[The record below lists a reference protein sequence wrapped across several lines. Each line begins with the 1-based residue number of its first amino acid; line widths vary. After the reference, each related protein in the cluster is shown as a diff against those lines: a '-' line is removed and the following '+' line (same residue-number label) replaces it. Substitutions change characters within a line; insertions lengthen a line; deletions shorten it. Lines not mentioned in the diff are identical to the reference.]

1 MLSHIGGARSGVPP
15 PYFDFRSGRGRGL
28 KKVTSTKKKATKKE
42 TKKDGLY
49 YQITESPIAKE
60 FYDIITSDEVVT
72 FSKDFLKVLISMW
85 LYKTVYD
92 ATAPSR
98 PVVET
103 QTEPPRR
110 GIVVEGH
117 RDDDFGVAPIDVEDI
132 IRSSGADI
140 SNLSESEQV
149 ILNDFIATTPSGERS
164 CLSCFG
170 LGLMDDISQKFKISP
185 ETKKLGKEAFKALL
199 LAGLAGAVG
208 AYSVSS
214 AENDR
219 NLNYDVERTDPTYI
233 PPKKASYDI
242 EGRTKNWTSE
252 VKNKNMMNDIL
263 DEFSDISGDVSDIGH
278 FSGTYGLGLKKT
290 KEGTKPIGKIEIP
303 DVLKNPK
310 IASINNRIEDAIKY
324 IYNKSPSK
332 EVIMLFISVVFALGT
347 ALIFANSQT
356 LTDSALDN
364 IMNFTKIFED
374 CINGRVSLN
383 SIQEYISHYTNYRGG
398 KLIASHSG
406 RGGKGVK
413 PLSKKPKSSPKRTQ
427 SADIPESFYQK
438 RIKPIT
444 KHVYDII
451 TSDETITVAKTLAQL
466 AFLTLIMYG
475 IKELGTASLHSIQNT
490 IPTPRRTLTELGE
503 EEIARP
509 TYYEGVT
516 GRNRGVVTEYNKSN
530 YPRHWP
536 TNVGMDS
543 DFHPD
548 ADNLERYTKANR
560 ILADTK
566 SKSIYESKLKMKE
579 LISTLQQE
587 LTHDEL
593 MYQRVA
599 RQAMDAVDSG
609 EMDINT
615 AQTIIRDVMPK
626 NPIHI
631 KNIFLKH
638 EILRDPERGSDFY
651 KTFSEY
657 LPTNKEI
664 LAYKSAQDATGRV
677 TLNGL
682 GLKEDV
688 AKLSKTTL
696 AKLKKIAKKIYDKI
710 RSEEGQ
716 DAVKGLTV
724 ATILTGLAA
733 LMHSRM
739 RTHPRQL
746 SPEELKEQY
755 MESIGES
762 VLF

>member
-1 MLSHIGGARSGVPP
+1 MSSKVPKIKTIKVP
-15 PYFDFRSGRGRGL
+15 RG
-28 KKVTSTKKKATKKE
+28 SKAKMPKQG

-98 PVVET
+98 PAVET

-110 GIVVEGH
+110 GIVVQGRRGIVVEGR

-140 SNLSESEQV
+140 SNLSESEQER
-149 ILNDFIATTPSGERS
+149 LHDFIAADPNPEIWEEVMFQEPQNIDESELICNLTAESDKPVG
-164 CLSCFG
+164 CIG
-170 LGLMDDISQKFKISP
+170 MGLMDDIKSFKLSS
-185 ETKKLGKEAFKALL
+185 EAKKIGKDAFKALL

-219 NLNYDVERTDPTYI
+219 NLNYDAERTDPTYI

-242 EGRTKNWTSE
+242 EGRTKNWASE
-252 VKNKNMMNDIL
+252 VKNKNIMNDIL

-290 KEGTKPIGKIEIP
+290 KKATKPIGKIEIP

-324 IYNKSPSK
+324 IYNIALHSGRGVKGVQPLSK

-406 RGGKGVK
+406 RGVKGVK
-413 PLSKKPKSSPKRTQ
+413 SLPKKPKSSPKKSQ
-427 SADIPESFYQK
+427 STDIPESFYQK

-444 KHVYDII
+444 KHVYDIL

-466 AFLTLIMYG
+466 TFLTLIMYG
-475 IKELGTASLHSIQNT
+475 IKELGTAAYSSANPADQDTRSARQVLE
-490 IPTPRRTLTELGE
+490 ELAE
-503 EEIARP
+503 QEIARP
-509 TYYEGVT
+509 TYY
-516 GRNRGVVTEYNKSN
+516 TEYGPAGRDLGIKEYDKSG
-530 YPRHWP
+530 YPRDWP
-536 TNVGMDS
+536 TDVGPS
-543 DFHPD
+543 RFS
-548 ADNLERYTKANR
+548 E
-560 ILADTK
+560 
-566 SKSIYESKLKMKE
+566 IYEPPFISKVNRAISEADRDIYQSKAKTAN
-579 LISTLQQE
+579 LIE
-587 LTHDEL
+587 
-593 MYQRVA
+593 
-599 RQAMDAVDSG
+599 
-609 EMDINT
+609 I
-615 AQTIIRDVMPK
+615 
-626 NPIHI
+626 
-631 KNIFLKH
+631 LKH
-638 EILRDPERGSDFY
+638 EDPVHVKNIMLKHPHLRSIAPKKWDRAQQKYIPDILHPFTEEFREHI
-651 KTFSEY
+651 
-657 LPTNKEI
+657 PTLKEKINWKKGQI
-664 LAYKSAQDATGRV
+664 LSGK
-677 TLNGL
+677 
-682 GLKEDV
+682 GLKED
-688 AKLSKTTL
+688 AAELSKTTL

-739 RTHPRQL
+739 GTQPRQL

>member
-1 MLSHIGGARSGVPP
+1 
-15 PYFDFRSGRGRGL
+15 
-28 KKVTSTKKKATKKE
+28 
-42 TKKDGLY
+42 
-49 YQITESPIAKE
+49 
-60 FYDIITSDEVVT
+60 
-72 FSKDFLKVLISMW
+72 
-85 LYKTVYD
+85 VYD

-98 PVVET
+98 PAVET

-110 GIVVEGH
+110 GIVVEGRRGIVVEGR

-140 SNLSESEQV
+140 SNLSESEQG

-164 CLSCFG
+164 CISCFG

-214 AENDR
+214 VENDR

-242 EGRTKNWTSE
+242 EGRTKNWASE
-252 VKNKNMMNDIL
+252 VKNKNIMNDIL
-263 DEFSDISGDVSDIGH
+263 DEWNDISDDVIDIGH
-278 FSGTYGLGLKKT
+278 FSSGSYGLGLKKT
-290 KEGTKPIGKIEIP
+290 KKATKNIKKIEIP
-303 DVLKNPK
+303 EVLKNPK
-310 IASINNRIEDAIKY
+310 IVSINNRIEDAIKY

-383 SIQEYISHYTNYRGG
+383 SIQEYISHYINQARTTFGG
-398 KLIASHSG
+398 KL
-406 RGGKGVK
+406 KK
-413 PLSKKPKSSPKRTQ
+413 SKKDHKS
-427 SADIPESFYQK
+427 DIVLPESFYQK

-444 KHVYDII
+444 KHVYDIL

-466 AFLTLIMYG
+466 AFLTIIMYG
-475 IKELGTASLHSIQNT
+475 IKELGTAAYRSTNPADQDTRSARQVLE
-490 IPTPRRTLTELGE
+490 ELAE
-503 EEIARP
+503 QEIARP
-509 TYYEGVT
+509 TYYTET
-516 GRNRGVVTEYNKSN
+516 RGRNRENVVMEYDKSR
-530 YPRHWP
+530 YPRAWD
-536 TNVGMDS
+536 TDVGEELQYPSNLSELDREIAFMNQWGSPPS
-543 DFHPD
+543 DERIIELLKG
-548 ADNLERYTKANR
+548 AD
-560 ILADTK
+560 
-566 SKSIYESKLKMKE
+566 
-579 LISTLQQE
+579 
-587 LTHDEL
+587 
-593 MYQRVA
+593 
-599 RQAMDAVDSG
+599 
-609 EMDINT
+609 
-615 AQTIIRDVMPK
+615 
-626 NPIHI
+626 PIHI
-631 KNIFLKH
+631 KNLMLRNPEFADKDMWIKYKGKKERDVHPFIEAFREH
-638 EILRDPERGSDFY
+638 IPTEEEIKQFE
-651 KTFSEY
+651 
-657 LPTNKEI
+657 EI
-664 LAYKSAQDATGRV
+664 KKASGK
-677 TLNGL
+677 

-688 AKLSKTTL
+688 TKLSKTTL

-739 RTHPRQL
+739 RTQPRQL

>member
-1 MLSHIGGARSGVPP
+1 MSSKVPKIKTIKVP
-15 PYFDFRSGRGRGL
+15 RGS
-28 KKVTSTKKKATKKE
+28 KAKMPKKA

-72 FSKDFLKVLISMW
+72 FSKDFLKALISMW

-98 PVVET
+98 PAVET

-110 GIVVEGH
+110 GIVVEGRRGIVVEGR

-140 SNLSESEQV
+140 SNLSESEQG

-164 CLSCFG
+164 CISCFG

-214 AENDR
+214 VENDR

-242 EGRTKNWTSE
+242 EGRTKNWASE
-252 VKNKNMMNDIL
+252 VKNKNIMNDIL
-263 DEFSDISGDVSDIGH
+263 DEWNDISDDVIDIGH
-278 FSGTYGLGLKKT
+278 FSSGSYGLGLKKT
-290 KEGTKPIGKIEIP
+290 KKATKNIKKIEIP
-303 DVLKNPK
+303 EVLKNPK
-310 IASINNRIEDAIKY
+310 IVSINNRIEDAIKY

-383 SIQEYISHYTNYRGG
+383 SIQEYISHYINQARTTFGG
-398 KLIASHSG
+398 KL
-406 RGGKGVK
+406 KK
-413 PLSKKPKSSPKRTQ
+413 SKKDHKS
-427 SADIPESFYQK
+427 DIVLPESFYQK

-444 KHVYDII
+444 KHVYDIL

-466 AFLTLIMYG
+466 AFLTIIMYG
-475 IKELGTASLHSIQNT
+475 IKELGTAAYRSTNPADQDTRSARQVLE
-490 IPTPRRTLTELGE
+490 ELAE
-503 EEIARP
+503 QEIARP
-509 TYYEGVT
+509 TYYTET
-516 GRNRGVVTEYNKSN
+516 RGRNRENVVMEYDKSR
-530 YPRHWP
+530 YPRAWD
-536 TNVGMDS
+536 TDVGEELQYPSNLSELDREIAFMNQWGSPPS
-543 DFHPD
+543 DERIIELLKG
-548 ADNLERYTKANR
+548 AD
-560 ILADTK
+560 
-566 SKSIYESKLKMKE
+566 
-579 LISTLQQE
+579 
-587 LTHDEL
+587 
-593 MYQRVA
+593 
-599 RQAMDAVDSG
+599 
-609 EMDINT
+609 
-615 AQTIIRDVMPK
+615 
-626 NPIHI
+626 PIHI
-631 KNIFLKH
+631 KNLMLRNPEFADKDMWIKYKGKKERDVHPFIEAFREH
-638 EILRDPERGSDFY
+638 IPTEEEIKQFE
-651 KTFSEY
+651 
-657 LPTNKEI
+657 EI
-664 LAYKSAQDATGRV
+664 KKASGK
-677 TLNGL
+677 

-688 AKLSKTTL
+688 TKLSKTTL

-739 RTHPRQL
+739 RTQPRQL

>member
-1 MLSHIGGARSGVPP
+1 MSSKVPKIKTIKVP
-15 PYFDFRSGRGRGL
+15 RGS
-28 KKVTSTKKKATKKE
+28 KAKMPKKA

-98 PVVET
+98 PAVET

-110 GIVVEGH
+110 GIVVEGRRGIVVEGR

-140 SNLSESEQV
+140 SNLSESEQER
-149 ILNDFIATTPSGERS
+149 LHDFIAADPNPEIWEEVMFQEPQNINESELICNLTAESDKPVG
-164 CLSCFG
+164 CIG
-170 LGLMDDISQKFKISP
+170 MGLMDDIKSFKLSS
-185 ETKKLGKEAFKALL
+185 EAKKLGKEAFKALL

-263 DEFSDISGDVSDIGH
+263 DEWNDISGDVSDIGH

-290 KEGTKPIGKIEIP
+290 KKATKNIKKIEIP
-303 DVLKNPK
+303 EVLKNPK

-383 SIQEYISHYTNYRGG
+383 SIQAYISHYINQARTTFGG
-398 KLIASHSG
+398 KL
-406 RGGKGVK
+406 KK
-413 PLSKKPKSSPKRTQ
+413 SKKDHKS
-427 SADIPESFYQK
+427 DIVLPESFYQK

-444 KHVYDII
+444 KHVYDIL

-466 AFLTLIMYG
+466 AFLTIIMYG
-475 IKELGTASLHSIQNT
+475 IKELGTAAYRSTNPADQDTRSAREVLE
-490 IPTPRRTLTELGE
+490 ELAE
-503 EEIARP
+503 QEIARP
-509 TYYEGVT
+509 TYYTET
-516 GRNRGVVTEYNKSN
+516 RGRNRENVVMEYDKSR
-530 YPRHWP
+530 YPRAWD
-536 TNVGMDS
+536 TDVGEELQYPSNLSELDRVIAFINKWGS
-543 DFHPD
+543 APSEEREIEVLKG
-548 ADNLERYTKANR
+548 AD
-560 ILADTK
+560 
-566 SKSIYESKLKMKE
+566 
-579 LISTLQQE
+579 
-587 LTHDEL
+587 
-593 MYQRVA
+593 
-599 RQAMDAVDSG
+599 
-609 EMDINT
+609 
-615 AQTIIRDVMPK
+615 
-626 NPIHI
+626 PIHI
-631 KNIFLKH
+631 KNLMLRHPELADPDMWIIYNRGKKEKEPHPFIEAFREH
-638 EILRDPERGSDFY
+638 IPTEEEIKQFEGIKRASG
-651 KTFSEY
+651 K
-657 LPTNKEI
+657 
-664 LAYKSAQDATGRV
+664 
-677 TLNGL
+677 
-682 GLKEDV
+682 GLKED
-688 AKLSKTTL
+688 ATKLSKTTL

-739 RTHPRQL
+739 GTQSRQL

>member
-1 MLSHIGGARSGVPP
+1 MSSKVPKIKTIKVP
-15 PYFDFRSGRGRGL
+15 RG
-28 KKVTSTKKKATKKE
+28 SKAKMPKQG

-98 PVVET
+98 PAVET

-110 GIVVEGH
+110 GIVVEGRRGIVVEGR

-140 SNLSESEQV
+140 SNLSESEQG
-149 ILNDFIATTPSGERS
+149 ILNNFIAADPNPEIWEEVMFQEPQNIDESELICNLTAESDKPVG
-164 CLSCFG
+164 CIG
-170 LGLMDDISQKFKISP
+170 MGLMDDIKSFKLSS
-185 ETKKLGKEAFKALL
+185 EAKKIGKDAFKALL

-252 VKNKNMMNDIL
+252 VKNKNIMNDIL

-290 KEGTKPIGKIEIP
+290 KKGTKPIGKIEIP

-324 IYNKSPSK
+324 IYNIALHSGRGVKGVQPLSK

-383 SIQEYISHYTNYRGG
+383 SIQAYISHYTNYRGG

-406 RGGKGVK
+406 RGGKGVR
-413 PLSKKPKSSPKRTQ
+413 PLPKKPKSSPKSSQ

-444 KHVYDII
+444 KHVYDIL

-466 AFLTLIMYG
+466 AFLTIIMYG
-475 IKELGTASLHSIQNT
+475 IKELGTAAYRSTNPADQDTRSARQVLE
-490 IPTPRRTLTELGE
+490 ELAE
-503 EEIARP
+503 QEIARP
-509 TYYEGVT
+509 TYYTET
-516 GRNRGVVTEYNKSN
+516 RGRNRENVVMEYDKSR
-530 YPRHWP
+530 YPRAWD
-536 TNVGMDS
+536 TDVGEELQYPSNLSELDREIAFMNQWGSPPS
-543 DFHPD
+543 DERIIELLKG
-548 ADNLERYTKANR
+548 AD
-560 ILADTK
+560 
-566 SKSIYESKLKMKE
+566 
-579 LISTLQQE
+579 
-587 LTHDEL
+587 
-593 MYQRVA
+593 
-599 RQAMDAVDSG
+599 
-609 EMDINT
+609 
-615 AQTIIRDVMPK
+615 
-626 NPIHI
+626 PIHI
-631 KNIFLKH
+631 KNLMLRNPEFADKDMWIKYKGKKERDVHPFIEAFREH
-638 EILRDPERGSDFY
+638 IPTEEEIKQFE
-651 KTFSEY
+651 
-657 LPTNKEI
+657 EI
-664 LAYKSAQDATGRV
+664 KKASGK
-677 TLNGL
+677 

-733 LMHSRM
+733 LMHSRIK
-739 RTHPRQL
+739 TQPRQL

-762 VLF
+762 VLFY